1 MDMGIL
7 ISTIVKEEL
16 STLAKNC
23 NYVVENE
30 AGVRFEIYARND
42 KAFYRKVALVD
53 WYDKR

>member
-1 MDMGIL
+1 MGTL
-7 ISTIVKEEL
+7 ICAIVKEEL

-42 KAFYRKVALVD
+42 KAFYRKVALI
-53 WYDKR
+53 KGEI